1 MQKNGFVGAELIKIR
16 SRISE
21 ATSHGEKEAVQ
32 EKTAAQPPHQPVR
45 SQPVHSLPPQETV
58 MDKEWKKAIDR
69 RWDEFRMIKRDYTG
83 KLTESLAALP
93 EEIRLAKD
101 HAEQLQ
107 RALEK
112 FAHLLDEIE
121 TLDDSKWS
129 KDNLSP
135 ELSSSIRRVEHIRL
149 EYLRITSKL
158 KALQRESSAAE
169 GADSGRSFIP
179 EICSVSWRQG
189 FKIGLIFFMPII
201 IALALATF
209 VLALAMFFALRT

>member
-16 SRISE
+16 SRLSE

-32 EKTAAQPPHQPVR
+32 DKTAHPQPPQAYP
-45 SQPVHSLPPQETV
+45 SPQNA
-58 MDKEWKKAIDR
+58 MDKEWKKAVER
-69 RWDEFRMIKRDYTG
+69 RWDEFRSIKRDFTG
-83 KLTESLAALP
+83 RLTESLAALP
-93 EEIRLAKD
+93 EEMRLAKD

-121 TLDDSKWS
+121 TIDDSKWN
-129 KDNLSP
+129 KDNLSS

-158 KALQRESSAAE
+158 KAIQRESSAAE
-169 GADSGRSFIP
+169 GVDSGRSIIP

-189 FKIGLIFFMPII
+189 FKIGLVFFMPILI
-201 IALALATF
+201 
-209 VLALAMFFALRT
+209 VLALSTLVLAIAMFFALRT

>member
-1 MQKNGFVGAELIKIR
+1 MQKNGFVGAELIKMR
-16 SRISE
+16 SRLSE

-32 EKTAAQPPHQPVR
+32 DKSAQPKQPHVQP
-45 SQPVHSLPPQETV
+45 PPETI
-58 MDKEWKKAIDR
+58 MDKEWKKATEK
-69 RWDEFRMIKRDYTG
+69 RWDEFRILKRDFTG
-83 KLTESLAALP
+83 RLTESLSALP

-121 TLDDSKWS
+121 SLDDSKWN
-129 KDNLSP
+129 KDS
-135 ELSSSIRRVEHIRL
+135 LSSELPSAIRRVEHIRL

-158 KALQRESSAAE
+158 KAIQRESSAAE
-169 GADSGRSFIP
+169 GSDSGRSFIP
-179 EICSVSWRQG
+179 EICSVSWTQG

-201 IALALATF
+201 I
-209 VLALAMFFALRT
+209 VLALSTLVLAIAMFFALRT